1 MKNGSIVMFT
11 DMPINIK
18 PGAHTLHSAYP
29 EFFPPAKTIG
39 MVTGTLRVY
48 DCEVFVV
55 KWPFN
60 SISTGPCSI
69 CAPQSLLDLASN
81 S

>member
-1 MKNGSIVMFT
+1 MKIGSIVMFV

-18 PGAHTLHSAYP
+18 PGAPTLHSGYP

-39 MVTGTLRVY
+39 MVTGTLCVHG
-48 DCEVFVV
+48 CEVFVV
-55 KWPFN
+55 KWPSG
-60 SISTGPCSI
+60 SILTGPCSI
-69 CAPQSLLDLASN
+69 CAPQSLLDLTSN

>member
-1 MKNGSIVMFT
+1 MKTGSIVMFT

-18 PGAHTLHSAYP
+18 PGAPTLHSAYP

-39 MVTGTLRVY
+39 TVVDVQHIRG
-48 DCEVFVV
+48 CKVFVV
-55 KWPFN
+55 KWPSG
-60 SISTGPCSI
+60 SISAGPYSI
-69 CAPQSLLDLASN
+69 CAPQSLLDLTSN

>member
-11 DMPINIK
+11 DMPISIK
-18 PGAHTLHSAYP
+18 PGAHTLHSGYP

-39 MVTGTLRVY
+39 TVVDIQHIRG
-48 DCEVFVV
+48 CKVFVV
-55 KWPFN
+55 KWPSG

-69 CAPQSLLDLASN
+69 CAPQSLLDLTSN

>member
-18 PGAHTLHSAYP
+18 PGAPTLHSAYP

-39 MVTGTLRVY
+39 MVTGVLCALG
-48 DCEVFVV
+48 CEVFVV
-55 KWPFN
+55 KWPSG
-60 SISTGPCSI
+60 SISAGPCSV
-69 CAPQSLLDLASN
+69 CAPQSLLDLTSN

>member
-11 DMPINIK
+11 DMPISIK
-18 PGAHTLHSAYP
+18 PGAHTLHSVHP

-39 MVTGTLRVY
+39 MVTGTQCVRG
-48 DCEVFVV
+48 CEVLIV
-55 KWPFN
+55 KWPSG
-60 SISTGPCSI
+60 SISTGPRSI
-69 CAPQSLLDLASN
+69 CAPQSLLDLTPN